1 MRASAEIAARALPP
15 DFSPVVYTPVAVL
28 PRFAAEGVKPQP
40 PGTEIL
46 NESLAEPPPPTVL
59 EPDVSLASAAGG
71 AKAFFLGKT
80 LEGLFNSR
88 ILPAFRDLYFW
99 AADARNDE
107 EQDLLWEKLDEATAS
122 TQRPRSETLEE
133 FLDGSGEASLP
144 ATHAAAAMVCNQF
157 VRVATLPAVPAA
169 FGESSSRLILSRKWG
184 AIDALLGRGV
194 RVLYADV
201 DVVLT
206 HPPFWLASNDSD
218 VEASSEAWDAEAARG
233 FIHVS
238 PEPAAALKPSPSLA
252 LLALLSVHAAPVTS
266 ESHHRVPPATGSG

>member
-1 MRASAEIAARALPP
+1 MRTAPDAARKALLEF
-15 DFSPVVYTPVAVL
+15 DTRSRAFVCSQDDELCKAAERHEDLFVTVAL
-28 PRFAAEGVKPQP
+28 WPEQRALLEAFAFAAAAVQ
-40 PGTEIL
+40 THA
-46 NESLAEPPPPTVL
+46 LAL
-59 EPDVSLASAAGG
+59 IAG
-71 AKAFFLGKT
+71 
-80 LEGLFNSR
+80 
-88 ILPAFRDLYFW
+88 
-99 AADARNDE
+99 DE
-107 EQDLLWEKLDEATAS
+107 
-122 TQRPRSETLEE
+122 
-133 FLDGSGEASLP
+133 P